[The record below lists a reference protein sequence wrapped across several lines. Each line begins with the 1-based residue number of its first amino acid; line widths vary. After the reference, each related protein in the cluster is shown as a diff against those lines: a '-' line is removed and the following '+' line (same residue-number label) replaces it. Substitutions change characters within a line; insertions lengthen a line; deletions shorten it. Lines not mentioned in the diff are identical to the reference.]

1 MKQGPTR
8 NHDAVSPFPSAWRW
22 SHDFLFLA
30 FEDER
35 IARQRLVESACYFQA
50 SQVERAEES
59 IHDPVETISGTTRTG
74 WTSELIKRV
83 VYLEVR
89 HPDIDEI
96 WSFLSQWL

>member
-1 MKQGPTR
+1 MNETR
-8 NHDAVSPFPSAWRW
+8 TNFVIMMLCLLFHPLGDGATIF
-22 SHDFLFLA
+22 FFLA

-83 VYLEVR
+83 VYLEFR

-96 WSFLSQWL
+96 WSF